1 MKFPTLTWE
10 IATVKVDQKQTRQ
23 CYTKSL
29 KVTLYPPIW
38 EPSMPHPTA
47 TEGTQ
52 VMTVDEGSQ
61 IRALTVYQSSLN
73 REFDIDPQDET
84 SDRDPK
90 PIKELV

>member
-1 MKFPTLTWE
+1 
-10 IATVKVDQKQTRQ
+10 
-23 CYTKSL
+23 
-29 KVTLYPPIW
+29 
-38 EPSMPHPTA
+38 MPHPTA